1 MLVSYGVKYKFLIRR
16 SNVMKKGFLIVLSS
30 ILAIVF
36 TVTIPVDAGNANK
49 KDEGEQKRKYK
60 QDHEK
65 SKVHKEKGSKQRK
78 HCVELEGEARIKYEE
93 MMRERRNKSKEVKR
107 EDESKGDIKG
117 EEGRAKAFEK
127 ATDKG
132 KGEKKGRPGWNFWGR
147 DKESG
152 K

>member
-1 MLVSYGVKYKFLIRR
+1 
-16 SNVMKKGFLIVLSS
+16 MKKGFLIVLSS

-36 TVTIPVDAGNANK
+36 TVTVPVDAGNANK
-49 KDEGEQKRKYK
+49 KDEGEQKQNYK

-78 HCVELEGEARIKYEE
+78 HGVELEGEDRKKYEE
-93 MMRERRNKSKEVKR
+93 MMRERRKKSKEVKR
-107 EDESKGDIKG
+107 EGESKG

-132 KGEKKGRPGWNFWGR
+132 KGEKKGRPWWNFWGR
-147 DKESG
+147 DEESG

>member
-1 MLVSYGVKYKFLIRR
+1 
-16 SNVMKKGFLIVLSS
+16 MKKGLLIVLSS

-36 TVTIPVDAGNANK
+36 SMTVPVDAGNTNK
-49 KDEGEQKRKYK
+49 KDKGEQKRKYE

-65 SKVHKEKGSKQRK
+65 SNVHKEKGSEQRK
-78 HCVELEGEARIKYEE
+78 HGVELEGEDRKKYEE

-132 KGEKKGRPGWNFWGR
+132 KGEKKGRPWWNFWGK
-147 DKESG
+147 DDESS